1 MMTANTT
8 YFYSIENYKKSKTKA
23 KNHKKTNIIAY
34 YNTTVRGQT
43 TLRCLK
49 NVYLTLI

>member
-23 KNHKKTNIIAY
+23 KNQKKLTLLLT
-34 YNTTVRGQT
+34 TTVRGQT

>member
-23 KNHKKTNIIAY
+23 KNQKK
-34 YNTTVRGQT
+34 
-43 TLRCLK
+43 
-49 NVYLTLI
+49 LTLLLTTIQLSEVKQL